1 MINRAEARA
10 LVETHVA
17 NRNLVKHMLAVE
29 AVMRGLARR
38 FGEDEELWGVTGL
51 LHDLDY
57 TVTVDNPARHAHVTC
72 EMLAGKLPA
81 EALHAILAHPEH
93 VPPESRFDWALYCSD
108 PVTGLVV
115 AAALMHPTRKLASLD
130 LDFLKRRF
138 QEKRFAA
145 GANREQIQQ
154 CRQVGLELD
163 DFLQLALTAMQGIAG
178 ELGL

>member
-1 MINRAEARA
+1 MIDRSEALA
-10 LVETHVA
+10 LVEAQVK
-17 NRNLVKHMLAVE
+17 NRNLVKHMVAVE

-38 FGEDEELWGVTGL
+38 LGAEEELWGLTGL

-57 TVTVDNPARHAHVTC
+57 SLTMDNPARHARMGC
-72 EMLAGKLPA
+72 EMLEGKLPP

-93 VPPESRFDWALYCSD
+93 VPPESRFDWALYCAD

-115 AAALMHPTRKLASLD
+115 AAALMHPSKKLAGVD
-130 LDFLKRRF
+130 LEFLKRRF
-138 QEKRFAA
+138 QGKRFAA

-154 CRQVGLELD
+154 CSRLGLELD
-163 DFLQLALTAMQGIAG
+163 EFLNLALTAMQGAAD